1 MLWRVWVHG
10 DEIYLAPRG
19 MAQLVKLSLHSS
31 GIWRWAWVKD
41 SVLDEELEGDRT
53 HERWLKPGPFI
64 PGWIVGPSVMF
75 LWSPVEGWEGD
86 PIETTKRVSWLDPPE
101 KNDKVTVSLM
111 LAEPGAMAA
120 RDLREE
126 KRFPLLAELHLRS
139 GGRVWVAARRDP
151 MTLEEMRGVAA
162 VQKREVD
169 ANVVGFGGTAFTSP
183 RAMGHRSLSRCGS
196 QSRAPIKLTGNRRHR
211 TSAIKRPCRVGPRAS
226 FASRLRRPPCQ

>member
-1 MLWRVWVHG
+1 MAKDKEARVGLGSTEGQYSMLWRVWVHG

-169 ANVVGFGGTAFTSP
+169 ANVVGFGGTAVHLTESNWGTALCRDAGP
-183 RAMGHRSLSRCGS
+183 KAELRSS
-196 QSRAPIKLTGNRRHR
+196 
-211 TSAIKRPCRVGPRAS
+211 
-226 FASRLRRPPCQ
+226 